1 MMKSCLHSGFVK
13 GYFLILLSFLFVV
26 ISCDDNTTDPDPD
39 PDPTT
44 SLFRMGAGVTDI
56 EGNIYKSVIIR
67 VGTTSKA
74 VIEQEWMMSN
84 LRVTKYSD
92 GTDIS
97 ASSYTYCNNDTN
109 TVDSLGLLYTWDAFT
124 NGSATAGNQGACPTG
139 WHVPTIE
146 EYRTLFT
153 GLGGDS
159 VAGMKMKSMNST
171 YWNDVTLNSNA
182 SGFNAQ
188 GSGWV
193 SMGMAFHYMNATMFW
208 TSTENGTNARIV
220 QLNAQTKYAIHQ
232 YDCAKDAKNSSRCI
246 KD

>member
-1 MMKSCLHSGFVK
+1 MKSCLHSGFVK

-44 SLFRMGAGVTDI
+44 SLFRMGAGVTDV

-124 NGSATAGNQGACPTG
+124 NGSATAETQGACPTG
-139 WHVPTIE
+139 LHVPTIE

-171 YWNDVTLNSNA
+171 YWNDVTLNSNS
-182 SGFNAQ
+182 SGF
-188 GSGWV
+188 
-193 SMGMAFHYMNATMFW
+193 
-208 TSTENGTNARIV
+208 
-220 QLNAQTKYAIHQ
+220 NAQTKYAIHQ
-232 YDCAKDAKNSSRCI
+232 YDCAKDGKNSSRCI

>member
-26 ISCDDNTTDPDPD
+26 ISCDDNTTDPDPDPD

-97 ASSYTYCNNDTN
+97 ASS
-109 TVDSLGLLYTWDAFT
+109 
-124 NGSATAGNQGACPTG
+124 
-139 WHVPTIE
+139 
-146 EYRTLFT
+146 
-153 GLGGDS
+153 
-159 VAGMKMKSMNST
+159 
-171 YWNDVTLNSNA
+171 
-182 SGFNAQ
+182 
-188 GSGWV
+188 
-193 SMGMAFHYMNATMFW
+193 
-208 TSTENGTNARIV
+208 
-220 QLNAQTKYAIHQ
+220 
-232 YDCAKDAKNSSRCI
+232 
-246 KD
+246 

>member
-44 SLFRMGAGVTDI
+44 SLFRMGEGVTDI

-171 YWNDVTLNSNA
+171 YWNDVTLNSNS
-182 SGFNAQ
+182 SGF
-188 GSGWV
+188 
-193 SMGMAFHYMNATMFW
+193 
-208 TSTENGTNARIV
+208 
-220 QLNAQTKYAIHQ
+220 NAQTKYAIHQ